1 VIEGE
6 KAIWLKYYNVK
17 LKFEGELR
25 WWRQRIQQGRLII
38 AYDDVKGAW
47 YAHIASEVKLKR
59 DTRAPLKCGIDLGQE
74 RLVAAVAENGIAL
87 LYRGTV
93 LKSDYHFLKMEVSEL
108 R

>member
-1 VIEGE
+1 M
-6 KAIWLKYYNVK
+6 K

-38 AYDDVKGAW
+38 AYDEVKGAW

-59 DTRAPLKCGIDLGQE
+59 DTRAPLKCGIDLGRE